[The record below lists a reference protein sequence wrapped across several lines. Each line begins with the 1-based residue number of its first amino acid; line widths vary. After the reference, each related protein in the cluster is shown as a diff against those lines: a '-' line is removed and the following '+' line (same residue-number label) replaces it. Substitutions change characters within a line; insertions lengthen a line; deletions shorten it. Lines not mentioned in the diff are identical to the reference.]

1 MGDAGRG
8 RASAIGDYGFLS
20 DCQSAALID
29 RAGSVN
35 WWCLPRFDSPSV
47 FGRLLGPEAG
57 HWSLC
62 PSASFESTRL
72 YVPHSL
78 VLRTVFTTAGGEVTI
93 SDALALAPGA
103 RGHEIGLRS
112 PHVLVRRVDG
122 TEGVVEMVTEFA
134 PRMEYGLTVPNVL
147 DAADGVVA
155 RGGPVA
161 LTLTGGVTLS
171 RRPGCATGR
180 FTVRAGEQV
189 EFRLAYA
196 PSSGP
201 SGADGGDAASLEDTI
216 AGWESWV
223 QLHDGYRGRHRDA
236 VKRSSLVLQ
245 GLTFQ
250 PTGAVVAAATTS
262 LPEKI
267 GGELNFDYRFAWLR
281 DLLRQRSRPPGRGSR
296 PRPQGAPG
304 QLSAGLLARRADQRG
319 LAPDRGGGAI
329 TRSSTQGGVM
339 NGRLQDRIALIT
351 GSDSGIGQATAIEF
365 AKEGADLVV
374 HYLEDADGA
383 EETRQEVEAQGRRAI
398 VVQADIA
405 DEVQVARLFDDAVK
419 EFGRI
424 DILMNNAGV
433 DASGDEVA
441 DLSTETF
448 DKAIRTNLYGAF
460 FCCRRYVR
468 LRKAGG
474 VTGGKIINVTSVH
487 QDIPNAGG
495 ADYDCSKGALRMLTR
510 TLALELAPLKINVN
524 SLGPGMVL
532 TPFNQAAIDDPELLE
547 EQVQSIPWKRAAEPA
562 EIGRL
567 AVFLA
572 SADSDYVTGS
582 TYFMD
587 GGLMINLGQGA

>member
-1 MGDAGRG
+1 
-8 RASAIGDYGFLS
+8 
-20 DCQSAALID
+20 
-29 RAGSVN
+29 
-35 WWCLPRFDSPSV
+35 
-47 FGRLLGPEAG
+47 
-57 HWSLC
+57 
-62 PSASFESTRL
+62 
-72 YVPHSL
+72 
-78 VLRTVFTTAGGEVTI
+78 
-93 SDALALAPGA
+93 
-103 RGHEIGLRS
+103 
-112 PHVLVRRVDG
+112 
-122 TEGVVEMVTEFA
+122 
-134 PRMEYGLTVPNVL
+134 
-147 DAADGVVA
+147 
-155 RGGPVA
+155 
-161 LTLTGGVTLS
+161 
-171 RRPGCATGR
+171 
-180 FTVRAGEQV
+180 
-189 EFRLAYA
+189 
-196 PSSGP
+196 
-201 SGADGGDAASLEDTI
+201 
-216 AGWESWV
+216 
-223 QLHDGYRGRHRDA
+223 
-236 VKRSSLVLQ
+236 
-245 GLTFQ
+245 
-250 PTGAVVAAATTS
+250 
-262 LPEKI
+262 
-267 GGELNFDYRFAWLR
+267 
-281 DLLRQRSRPPGRGSR
+281 
-296 PRPQGAPG
+296 
-304 QLSAGLLARRADQRG
+304 
-319 LAPDRGGGAI
+319 
-329 TRSSTQGGVM
+329 M

-419 EFGRI
+419 EFGRV

-441 DLSTETF
+441 DLATETF

-460 FCCRRYVR
+460 FCCRRYVQ
-468 LRKAGG
+468 LRKSGG
-474 VTGGKIINVTSVH
+474 ERGGKIINVTSVH

-587 GGLMINLGQGA
+587 GGLMINVGQGA